1 MGKPVAGVDGAWQC
15 PGCQNVNFASRE
27 QCNRCALP
35 KPSFES
41 PHPSKRGPPVAGLD
55 GNWSCEA
62 CGNVNFQFR
71 DTCNRCA
78 NPKPYVQ
85 PAGQKPIAGI
95 NGNWECEACG
105 NVNFPHRDRCNR
117 CSTPKQPAIGMAPAA
132 MATAAPQ
139 SKGPPQAGV
148 DGNWTC
154 SACGNVNFAKRDRC
168 NRCSAPKP
176 LDVVE
181 EYGMT
186 PPLVT
191 SIGFTHRGP
200 PVAGVDGNWACP
212 QCQNINFAHRSS
224 CNRCGFAKPEERRGS
239 RPVAG
244 VNGNWACLACGNV
257 NFPARTHCN
266 LCGAVKPNEN
276 VEFEGM
282 VNQVKE
288 EYHSPAPAGK
298 GKGKAPVVGVD
309 GNWLCVQC
317 ENVNYGI
324 RLSCNRCGASKP
336 LKRKAPTAGENGNW
350 QCLHCGNVNFPNR
363 TECNRCGQPKPQGV
377 EANFDAETGEWPA
390 EKRIRATYTL
400 QN

>member
-1 MGKPVAGVDGAWQC
+1 MHVAHTHTHEKNIRFLTG
-15 PGCQNVNFASRE
+15 
-27 QCNRCALP
+27 CALP

-78 NPKPYVQ
+78 TPKPYVQ

-132 MATAAPQ
+132 MAPTAAPQ

-186 PPLVT
+186 QPLVT
-191 SIGFTHRGP
+191 STLGFTHRGP

-224 CNRCGFAKPEERRGS
+224 CNRCDSFAKRFNSKKLGQKKYVS
-239 RPVAG
+239 RTV
-244 VNGNWACLACGNV
+244 
-257 NFPARTHCN
+257 
-266 LCGAVKPNEN
+266 
-276 VEFEGM
+276 
-282 VNQVKE
+282 
-288 EYHSPAPAGK
+288 PAGWF
-298 GKGKAPVVGVD
+298 GGGSFATFRDQFFPHYS
-309 GNWLCVQC
+309 NH
-317 ENVNYGI
+317 
-324 RLSCNRCGASKP
+324 GA
-336 LKRKAPTAGENGNW
+336 R
-350 QCLHCGNVNFPNR
+350 
-363 TECNRCGQPKPQGV
+363 
-377 EANFDAETGEWPA
+377 
-390 EKRIRATYTL
+390 
-400 QN
+400 